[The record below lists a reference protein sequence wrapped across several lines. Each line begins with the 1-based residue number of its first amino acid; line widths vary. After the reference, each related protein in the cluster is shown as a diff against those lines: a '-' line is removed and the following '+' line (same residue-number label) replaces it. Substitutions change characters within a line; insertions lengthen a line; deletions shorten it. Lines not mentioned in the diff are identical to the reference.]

1 MKCPKCGYENDDNA
15 YFCEGCGNKLK
26 GNTGVE
32 NNQTDN
38 AKFVHAVSGKHA
50 FYFCR

>member
-26 GNTGVE
+26 DNTGVE
-32 NNQTDN
+32 NIKLIMQNLSWIRIW
-38 AKFVHAVSGKHA
+38 ALIVI
-50 FYFCR
+50 